1 MPDSGRKLKLNLPMT
16 VVCERTNGQEDVLW
30 LRTDALGLVVKEER
44 SSGTPWRKK
53 LHSELVASAPMT
65 GDHSSILSGGTMS
78 DSETDDPVI
87 AVRNVAHW
95 RGGSN
100 NKSVVLTRKTFE
112 TVVSAPSELAFSV
125 QQFVR
130 CRGSNASIYRV
141 CWWEKETKCFAVNLV
156 NECVSTVCIAMGA
169 IQRKAWES

>member
-1 MPDSGRKLKLNLPMT
+1 MPESGRKLKLNLPMT
-16 VVCERTNGQEDVLW
+16 IVCERMDGQEDVLW

-44 SSGTPWRKK
+44 STGVPWRKRF
-53 LHSELVASAPMT
+53 HSELLTSSPMT
-65 GDHSSILSGGTMS
+65 GDHGAPAGGGVMS
-78 DSETDDPVI
+78 DSDDDPVV

-100 NKSVVLTRKTFE
+100 NKSVVLTHKTFE
-112 TVVSAPSELAFSV
+112 TVVSAPSELAFSI

-141 CWWEKETKCFAVNLV
+141 SWCERETKCFAVNLV
-156 NECVSTVCIAMGA
+156 NECVSIACIALWPL
-169 IQRKAWES
+169 WEC